1 MQEMCYKTDI
11 FLPCSSRALAA
22 LTALASL
29 AALSL
34 EPLIEKT
41 AALNTFVL
49 IALDAILRAF
59 KGV

>member
-1 MQEMCYKTDI
+1 MPEMYHETDA
-11 FLPCSSRALAA
+11 FLACSSRALAA
-22 LTALASL
+22 LAAL

-34 EPLIEKT
+34 EPLIEET

-49 IALDAILRAF
+49 IALDANLRAF